1 MKLRSAEKY
10 ADLIYSVPDQM
21 GLAIAGYN
29 HLWIPIDASKFFFKN
44 NKRKVPKVIH
54 IPSEPYLKGSD
65 VIMKS
70 LSELK
75 EEGLKFE
82 IEYKSK
88 IPHNEVKKLLEEAD
102 ILVDEI
108 IFHGPGVLGLEAMA
122 SGCAVSTN
130 HLTEY
135 STVFNP
141 PVWSINKNNIKEKL
155 RLLIENYELR
165 QELINSGV
173 NFVRE
178 FNNPT
183 KIVNDILRNLE
194 NVSLKKDYKPDFF
207 LKFYI
212 KGSNEESIF
221 ETTNNYL
228 KTA

>member
-21 GLAIAGYN
+21 GLAIASYN
-29 HLWIPIDASKFFFKN
+29 HLWIPIDTSKFFFKN
-44 NKRKVPKVIH
+44 NKRRVPKVIH

-122 SGCAVSTN
+122 SGCAVATN

-141 PVWSINKNNIKEKL
+141 PVWSVNKSNIKEKL
-155 RLLIENYELR
+155 RVLIENYELR

-173 NFVRE
+173 NFVKE
-178 FNNPT
+178 FNNPN

-194 NVSLKKDYKPDFF
+194 NVSLKKDYTPDFF